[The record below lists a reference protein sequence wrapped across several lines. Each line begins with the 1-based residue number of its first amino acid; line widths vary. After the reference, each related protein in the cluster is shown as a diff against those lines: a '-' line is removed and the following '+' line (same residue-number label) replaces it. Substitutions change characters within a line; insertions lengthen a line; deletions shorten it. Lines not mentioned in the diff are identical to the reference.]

1 MEAKNIKE
9 ELKFLRYFFSYLLT
23 QKNLVILSVIFLVG
37 GILSEISIPLLIRK
51 GADKVIDTKRFELLL
66 IYSGAVLL
74 AIIISSINHYFLIYF
89 TNKVGQNIIYDIRK
103 QLFSHIIRLPMS
115 FFDKTQ
121 SGKLVIRL
129 TNDVENLSELF
140 VSGLITFTA
149 DILIIAGIITV
160 LFILNLKLALVSIAV
175 FPIMIIVVI
184 LFRKKASR
192 IYLEIRRRISELNS
206 FISESI
212 LGIKTIKILPAYS
225 FAIRNFETLNRKYS
239 EEVEKSI
246 ILFAL
251 FFSSIIFI
259 SSISLGS
266 VMWFGGLKILEREIG
281 FGTFLAFWYAVNKLF
296 DPIWDFSEKY
306 NIVQSAIAAAK
317 RIREIFSTPK
327 EYEDRKTQKPKPKI
341 EKGEIEFKDV
351 WFSYDGKKTV
361 ISNVSFKINSGEKV
375 AIVGLTGAG
384 KTTIAN
390 LLTRV
395 YKPQKG
401 KILIDGKDIDEYEL
415 SELRKSISLI
425 HQDVFIFSR
434 KVKENITLGEDD
446 DEKMKKIMKILEQIG
461 IELDIEKEIGEDGAG
476 LSSGEKQ
483 IIATLR
489 ALYFD
494 PKIII
499 FDEATAFV
507 DPNTEKKIN
516 KLIDELFQGK
526 TIIKIAH
533 RPETIKTTQRI
544 ILIKKGKV
552 QELSPK
558 EIKNIELIYQI

>member
-1 MEAKNIKE
+1 METKNIKE
-9 ELKFLRYFFSYLLT
+9 EIKFLRYFFSYLLT
-23 QKNLVILSVIFLVG
+23 QKKLVMLSVIFLVG
-37 GILSEISIPLLIRK
+37 GILSEISIPLLIKK

-66 IYSGAVLL
+66 LYSGSVLL

-89 TNKVGQNIIYDIRK
+89 TNKVGQNIIYNIRNE
-103 QLFSHIIRLPMS
+103 LFSHIIRLPMS

-184 LFRKKASR
+184 FFRKKSSR

-225 FAIRNFETLNRKYS
+225 FAIRNFEMLNKKYS
-239 EEVEKSI
+239 DEVEKSI
-246 ILFAL
+246 ILFAF

-266 VMWFGGLKILEREIG
+266 VMWFGGLKILEGEIG

-306 NIVQSAIAAAK
+306 NIVQSAIAATK
-317 RIREIFSTPK
+317 RIKEIFSIPQ
-327 EYEDRKTQKPKPKI
+327 EYEHQKTQKPKPKI

-351 WFSYDGKKTV
+351 YFSYDGKKTV

-401 KILIDGKDIDEYEL
+401 KILIDGRDIDQYEL

-434 KVKENITLGEDD
+434 KVRENITLGEDD
-446 DEKMKKIMKILEQIG
+446 DEKIQKIIKILEKIG
-461 IELDIEKEIGEDGAG
+461 IEIDLEREIGEDGGG

-516 KLIDELFQGK
+516 QLIDELFNGR

-533 RPETIKTTQRI
+533 RPETIKTAQRI

-552 QELSPK
+552 QELSAK
-558 EIKNIELIYQI
+558 EIKNIELLYQI